1 LRKSTIGRLPSG
13 GRFAPESGKPQ
24 GREVVK
30 VSRSDKTAVPPSGL
44 RSGARR
50 YSLLGEEA
58 FHRMI
63 ALERKRTERS
73 GQPFVL
79 MLLDAGN
86 CPPAEGSGKALGK
99 ILSALSLATRETD
112 VTGWYRDREVVGV
125 MFTDIGGGDR
135 ESILGTM
142 MARVGE
148 TLRLNLSL
156 EKSQQIGI
164 SMHVFPE
171 EWDQETTHGNPAL
184 YPDFVQREQGQ
195 RMAHATKR
203 AMDIIGSAA
212 ALAVLSPVFL
222 IVALVVKLSSKGP
235 ILFKQQRL
243 GQFGKSFTFLK
254 FRSMYVNNDR
264 RIHQEF
270 MRRVIKGD
278 HDGRSEEGSGKVYK
292 MTNDPRITRI
302 GWLLRR
308 TSLDELPQFI
318 NVLKGDMSLV
328 GPRPPIAYECKEY
341 DIWHRRR
348 VLEIKP
354 GITGL
359 WQVRGRSRVRFDDMV
374 RLDLQYVRTWSVWLD
389 LQILAE
395 TPRALFSN
403 DAF

>member
-1 LRKSTIGRLPSG
+1 
-13 GRFAPESGKPQ
+13 
-24 GREVVK
+24 VK
-30 VSRSDKTAVPPSGL
+30 VSRSHPSAVPLRGL
-44 RSGARR
+44 PRPGQR
-50 YSLLGEEA
+50 YSVLREGS

-79 MLLDAGN
+79 MLLDGAG
-86 CPPAEGSGKALGK
+86 CLPSDRTGRVLSK

-112 VTGWYRDREVVGV
+112 VTGWYKDHSIVGV
-125 MFTDIGGGDR
+125 MFTDIGAEER
-135 ESILGTM
+135 ASILGTM
-142 MARVGE
+142 MSRVSE
-148 TLRLNLSL
+148 TLRNNLSL
-156 EKSQQIGI
+156 DKFQQISI

-171 EWDQETTHGNPAL
+171 EWDQESTSGNPAL
-184 YPDFVQREQGQ
+184 YPDFAYRNEGQ
-195 RMAHATKR
+195 RGARLIKR
-203 AMDIIGSAA
+203 AMDVVGSAA
-212 ALAVLSPVFL
+212 ALLILSPVFL
-222 IVALVVKLSSKGP
+222 AVALLVKLSSKGP
-235 ILFKQQRL
+235 ILYKQERL
-243 GQFGKSFTFLK
+243 GQFGKGFTFLK
-254 FRSMYVNNDR
+254 FRSMYANNDR

-278 HDGRSEEGSGKVYK
+278 HDGNTQGGTKVVYK
-292 MTNDPRITRI
+292 MTNDPRITKV
-302 GWLLRR
+302 GSLLRR

-318 NVLKGDMSLV
+318 NVLRGDMSLV

-341 DIWHRRR
+341 DLWHRRR
-348 VLEIKP
+348 VLESKP

>member
-1 LRKSTIGRLPSG
+1 
-13 GRFAPESGKPQ
+13 
-24 GREVVK
+24 VK
-30 VSRSDKTAVPPSGL
+30 VSRSSRSAIPFRGL
-44 RSGARR
+44 PLPGQR
-50 YSLLGEEA
+50 YSVLGEKP

-79 MLLDAGN
+79 MLLDGGN
-86 CPPAEGSGKALGK
+86 CLPSDRHGRVLAK
-99 ILSALSLATRETD
+99 ILSALSLSTRETD
-112 VTGWYRDREVVGV
+112 VTGWYKNHSIVGV
-125 MFTDIGGGDR
+125 MFTDISAEER
-135 ESILGTM
+135 SSILGTM
-142 MARVGE
+142 MSRVSE
-148 TLRLNLSL
+148 TLRNNLSL
-156 EKSQQIGI
+156 EKFQQISI
-164 SMHVFPE
+164 SLHVFPE
-171 EWDQETTHGNPAL
+171 EWDQESTHGNPAL
-184 YPDFVQREQGQ
+184 YPDFVNRNEGQ
-195 RMAHATKR
+195 KAARFVKR
-203 AMDIIGSAA
+203 GMDIVGSAV
-212 ALAVLSPVFL
+212 ALLLLSPVFL
-222 IVALVVKLSSKGP
+222 VVAALVKLSSKGP
-235 ILFKQQRL
+235 ILFQQERL

-254 FRSMYVNNDR
+254 FRSMYANNDR

-278 HDGRSEEGSGKVYK
+278 HDGRAEGSDKSVYK
-292 MTNDPRITRI
+292 MTNDPRITKI
-302 GWLLRR
+302 GWILRR

-348 VLEIKP
+348 VLESKP

-389 LQILAE
+389 LQILAA
-395 TPRALFSN
+395 TPRALFSD